1 MVKIAVTGA
10 AGRMGGRI
18 ISIIAG
24 TEGVELAGALE
35 HEGNAAIG
43 KDVGELAGI
52 GTLGVKVSSDAE
64 SVVKAVDVVID
75 FTFPKVTLPLLKV
88 VAGQGKAAVIG
99 STGFTP
105 SEREEL
111 EKVSAGIPVVF
122 APNMSMGVN
131 VLFKLVSEAARA
143 LGDDFDIE
151 MVETHHR
158 MKKDAP
164 SGTAMK
170 LAEVAAEAVGR
181 KIGDVG
187 VYERHGMIGAR
198 SRDEIGVQTLRGG
211 DDHPLRGWPRDDL
224 PRLLASGC
232 VGQSDSPGD
241 RGPCSSLAPR
251 TPLGVSRTNDTVPSS
266 PWRLQL
272 KISPP
277 KTEPARRSWSW
288 TTMRRCASSWWKS

>member
-18 ISIIAG
+18 ISIIAS

-35 HEGNAAIG
+35 HEGHAAIG
-43 KDVGELAGI
+43 KDAGELAGV
-52 GTLGVKVSSDAE
+52 GALGVIISSDTE
-64 SVVKAVDVVID
+64 SVVKAVDLVID
-75 FTFPKVTLPLLKV
+75 FTFPEVTLPLLKV
-88 VAGQGKAAVIG
+88 VASLGKAAVIG
-99 STGFTP
+99 STGFTE
-105 SEREEL
+105 SERSEL
-111 EKVSAGIPVVF
+111 EQISAGIPVVF

-170 LAEVAAEAVGR
+170 LAELAAEAVGR
-181 KIGDVG
+181 KIADVG

-198 SRDEIGVQTLRGG
+198 TKDEIGVQTLRGG
-211 DDHPLRGWPRDDL
+211 DVVGDHTVYFYGMGERVELTHRATSRDTF
-224 PRLLASGC
+224 ASGS
-232 VGQSDSPGD
+232 VKAALWLKGREPGLYD
-241 RGPCSSLAPR
+241 MQDV
-251 TPLGVSRTNDTVPSS
+251 LG
-266 PWRLQL
+266 L
-272 KISPP
+272 K
-277 KTEPARRSWSW
+277 
-288 TTMRRCASSWWKS
+288 

>member
-1 MVKIAVTGA
+1 MVKIGVTGA

-24 TEGVELAGALE
+24 AEGVELAGALE
-35 HEGNAAIG
+35 HDGHASIG
-43 KDVGELAGI
+43 KDAGDLAGV
-52 GTLGVKVSSDAE
+52 GPLGVNIGSDKE
-64 SVVKAVDVVID
+64 SLVKASDVVID
-75 FTFPKVTLPLLKV
+75 FTFPEVTLSLLKV
-88 VAGQGKAAVIG
+88 VAGMGKAAVIG
-99 STGFTP
+99 STGFTE
-105 SEREEL
+105 SERSEL
-111 EKVSAGIPVVF
+111 EQIGAAVPLVF

-170 LAEVAAEAVGR
+170 LAELAAEAVGR
-181 KIGDVG
+181 KIADVG

-211 DDHPLRGWPRDDL
+211 DVVGDHTVYFYGMGERVELTHRATSRDTF
-224 PRLLASGC
+224 ASGS
-232 VGQSDSPGD
+232 VKAALWLKGKKPGLYD
-241 RGPCSSLAPR
+241 MQDV
-251 TPLGVSRTNDTVPSS
+251 LG
-266 PWRLQL
+266 L
-272 KISPP
+272 K
-277 KTEPARRSWSW
+277 
-288 TTMRRCASSWWKS
+288 

>member
-35 HEGNAAIG
+35 HEGHAAIG
-43 KDVGELAGI
+43 KDAGELAGI
-52 GTLGVKVSSDAE
+52 GALRVNISSDTE
-64 SVVKAVDVVID
+64 SVLKAVDLVID
-75 FTFPKVTLPLLKV
+75 FTFPEVTLPLLKV
-88 VAGQGKAAVIG
+88 VASLGKAAVIG
-99 STGFTP
+99 STGFTE
-105 SEREEL
+105 SERSEL
-111 EKVSAGIPVVF
+111 EQISAGIPVVF

-170 LAEVAAEAVGR
+170 LAELAAEAVGR

-198 SRDEIGVQTLRGG
+198 TKDEIGVQTLRGG
-211 DDHPLRGWPRDDL
+211 DVVGDHTVYFYGMGERVELTHRATSRDTF
-224 PRLLASGC
+224 ASGS
-232 VGQSDSPGD
+232 VKAALWLKGREPGLYD
-241 RGPCSSLAPR
+241 MQDV
-251 TPLGVSRTNDTVPSS
+251 LG
-266 PWRLQL
+266 L
-272 KISPP
+272 K
-277 KTEPARRSWSW
+277 
-288 TTMRRCASSWWKS
+288 

>member
-35 HEGNAAIG
+35 HEGHTAIG
-43 KDVGELAGI
+43 KDAGELAGV
-52 GTLGVKVSSDAE
+52 GALGVNISSDTE
-64 SVVKAVDVVID
+64 SVLKAVDLVID
-75 FTFPKVTLPLLKV
+75 FTFPEVTLPLLKV
-88 VAGQGKAAVIG
+88 VASQGKATVIG
-99 STGFTP
+99 STGFTE
-105 SEREEL
+105 SERSEL
-111 EKVSAGIPVVF
+111 EQISAGIPVVF

-170 LAEVAAEAVGR
+170 LAELAAEAVGR
-181 KIGDVG
+181 KIADVG

-198 SRDEIGVQTLRGG
+198 TKDEIGVQTLRGG
-211 DDHPLRGWPRDDL
+211 DVVGDHTVYFYGMGERVELTHRATSRDTF
-224 PRLLASGC
+224 ASGS
-232 VGQSDSPGD
+232 VKAALWLKGREPGLYD
-241 RGPCSSLAPR
+241 MQDV
-251 TPLGVSRTNDTVPSS
+251 LG
-266 PWRLQL
+266 L
-272 KISPP
+272 K
-277 KTEPARRSWSW
+277 
-288 TTMRRCASSWWKS
+288 

>member
-24 TEGVELAGALE
+24 TEAVELAGALE
-35 HEGNAAIG
+35 HEGHAAIG
-43 KDVGELAGI
+43 KDAGELAGV
-52 GTLGVKVSSDAE
+52 GALGVNISSDTE
-64 SVVKAVDVVID
+64 SVLKAVDLVID
-75 FTFPKVTLPLLKV
+75 FTFPEVTLSLLKV
-88 VAGQGKAAVIG
+88 VASQGKAAVIG
-99 STGFTP
+99 STGFTE
-105 SEREEL
+105 SERSEL
-111 EKVSAGIPVVF
+111 EQISAGIPVVF

-170 LAEVAAEAVGR
+170 LAELAAEAVGR
-181 KIGDVG
+181 NIADVG

-198 SRDEIGVQTLRGG
+198 TKDEIGVQTLRGG
-211 DDHPLRGWPRDDL
+211 DVVGDHTVYFYGMGERVELTHRATSRDTF
-224 PRLLASGC
+224 ASGS
-232 VGQSDSPGD
+232 VKAALWLKGREPGLYD
-241 RGPCSSLAPR
+241 MQDV
-251 TPLGVSRTNDTVPSS
+251 LG
-266 PWRLQL
+266 L
-272 KISPP
+272 K
-277 KTEPARRSWSW
+277 
-288 TTMRRCASSWWKS
+288 

>member
-24 TEGVELAGALE
+24 AEGVELAGALE
-35 HEGNAAIG
+35 HEGHAAIG
-43 KDVGELAGI
+43 RDAGELAGI
-52 GTLGVKVSSDAE
+52 GTIGVKVSSDAE
-64 SVVKAVDVVID
+64 SVVSGVDVIID
-75 FTFPKVTLPLLKV
+75 FTFPKVTIPLLRV
-88 VAGQGKAAVIG
+88 VAGLGKAAVIG
-99 STGFTP
+99 STGFTEA
-105 SEREEL
+105 ERAEL
-111 EKVSAGIPVVF
+111 EQIGAGIPLVF

-170 LAEVAAEAVGR
+170 LAELAADAVGR

-198 SRDEIGVQTLRGG
+198 SKDEIGVQTLRGG
-211 DDHPLRGWPRDDL
+211 DVVGDHTVYFYGMGERVELTHRATSRDTF
-224 PRLLASGC
+224 ASGS
-232 VGQSDSPGD
+232 VKAALWLEGKGPGLYD
-241 RGPCSSLAPR
+241 MQDV
-251 TPLGVSRTNDTVPSS
+251 LG
-266 PWRLQL
+266 L
-272 KISPP
+272 K
-277 KTEPARRSWSW
+277 
-288 TTMRRCASSWWKS
+288 

>member
-18 ISIIAG
+18 ISIISE

-43 KDVGELAGI
+43 KDAGELAGI
-52 GTLGVKVSSDAE
+52 GKLGVKVSSDAE
-64 SVVKAVDVVID
+64 AVMNAVDVLID
-75 FTFPKVTLPLLKV
+75 FTFPEVTLSIMKV
-88 VAGQGKAAVIG
+88 VAGLGKAAVIG
-99 STGFTP
+99 STGFTE
-105 SEREEL
+105 SERSEL
-111 EKVSAGIPVVF
+111 EQMSAGIPVVF

-170 LAEVAAEAVGR
+170 LAELAAEAVGR
-181 KIGDVG
+181 KIADVG

-198 SRDEIGVQTLRGG
+198 SSDEIGVQTLRGG
-211 DDHPLRGWPRDDL
+211 DVVGDHTVYFYGMGERVELTHRATSRDTF
-224 PRLLASGC
+224 ASGS
-232 VGQSDSPGD
+232 VKAALWLKGKGPGLYNMQD
-241 RGPCSSLAPR
+241 V
-251 TPLGVSRTNDTVPSS
+251 LG
-266 PWRLQL
+266 L
-272 KISPP
+272 K
-277 KTEPARRSWSW
+277 
-288 TTMRRCASSWWKS
+288 